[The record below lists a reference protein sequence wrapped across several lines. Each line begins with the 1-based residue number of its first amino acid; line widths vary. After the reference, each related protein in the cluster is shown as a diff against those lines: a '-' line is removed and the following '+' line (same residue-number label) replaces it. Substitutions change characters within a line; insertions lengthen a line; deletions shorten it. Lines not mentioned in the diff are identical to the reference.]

1 MDLASDPS
9 REEAAMPDH
18 PSPVESPARPTTLL
32 LRAADQARLAPS
44 VHNTQPWRFAV
55 RDGSLEI
62 YGDPARQLRVV
73 DPAGRQLTISCGC
86 ALFNARVALAADG
99 RNAVVTELP
108 DPTEPELLASIATGA
123 QADGWTPLSALDSWI
138 PARRSNRRQYFA
150 DPVPAELSYTLAQA
164 AAVEGAQ
171 LIELTA
177 PPDRRLVAELGRRAE
192 IQQLL
197 IPAYRAEIRAWT
209 TDDPR
214 RPDGVQA
221 MSVPRVSGDPSD
233 ELPVRDFD
241 SRGMGWLPARTG
253 SADEQCLFLL
263 STAGDDRL
271 NWLHAGQAL
280 ERLWLEATRQGY
292 AVSLFSQAIE
302 APEMRQLL
310 RDKLGVSGYP
320 QLIVRVGHAP
330 STPVSRRRELTQLLI
345 D

>member
-1 MDLASDPS
+1 
-9 REEAAMPDH
+9 MPDR
-18 PSPVESPARPTTLL
+18 PAPVPNQADSPARPATLL
-32 LRAADQARLAPS
+32 LRAAERARLAPS

-55 RDGSLEI
+55 RNDALDI
-62 YGDPARQLRVV
+62 YADPARQLRVV

-86 ALFNARVALAADG
+86 AVFNARVALAGDG
-99 RNAVVTELP
+99 RDAVVAELP
-108 DPTEPELLASIATGA
+108 DPNEPGLLARIAVGA
-123 QADGWTPLSALDSWI
+123 RADRWLPLSALDSWI
-138 PARRSNRRQYFA
+138 PARRSNRRQYYD
-150 DPVPAELSYTLAQA
+150 DPVPGELSYTLAQA
-164 AAVEGAQ
+164 AAAEAAQ

-177 PPDRRLVAELGRRAE
+177 LPDRRLVGELSRRAE

-221 MSVPRVSGDPSD
+221 MSVPRVSGQPSD

-253 SADEQCLFLL
+253 SADAQCLFLL

-271 NWLHAGQAL
+271 SWLHAGQAL
-280 ERLWLEATRQGY
+280 ERLWLEATRHGY

-302 APEMRQLL
+302 AVELRQLL
-310 RDKLGVSGYP
+310 GDKLGTPGYP

-330 STPVSRRRELTQLLI
+330 ATPISRRRALAQLLI

>member
-1 MDLASDPS
+1 
-9 REEAAMPDH
+9 MPDR
-18 PSPVESPARPTTLL
+18 PFPVAGSLPNEAESPTPTAVL

-55 RDGSLEI
+55 RNGALDI
-62 YGDPARQLRVV
+62 YSDPVRQLRVV
-73 DPAGRQLTISCGC
+73 DPLGRQLTISCGC
-86 ALFNARVALAADG
+86 AVLNARVALAAAGQD
-99 RNAVVTELP
+99 AVVTELP
-108 DPTEPELLASIATGA
+108 DPAEPDLLARIAIGA
-123 QADGWTPLSALDSWI
+123 PAERWLPLSALDSAI
-138 PARRSNRRQYFA
+138 PARRSNRRQYSA
-150 DPVPAELSYTLAQA
+150 DPVPAELVYALTQA
-164 AAVEGAQ
+164 ATAEQAE

-177 PPDRRLVAELGRRAE
+177 LPDRRLVAELSRRAE
-192 IQQLL
+192 LQQLL
-197 IPAYRAEIRAWT
+197 IPSYRAEIRAWT

-263 STAGDDRL
+263 STSEDDL
-271 NWLHAGQAL
+271 LSWLHAGQAL
-280 ERLWLEATRQGY
+280 ERLWLEATKHGY

-302 APEMRQLL
+302 ATELRQLL
-310 RDKLGVSGYP
+310 RAKLGTKGYP

-330 STPVSRRRELTQLLI
+330 ATPVSRRRELTQLLL